1 MSKAR
6 LGVVMF
12 ILSELNFFALLIIAY
27 VFYHTYPGPGPTAA
41 TSLDVP
47 RTALFSVLLFSS
59 SATMWMAGRCY
70 SREGQRGVAA
80 WLIATILLG
89 GAFLFGQG
97 LEYMELYQN
106 GVTISRNMFGT
117 TFFTLTGFHGIHVFV
132 GLTAIAIVAWLVLL
146 GEMKEQE
153 RHVQAFEAVSLYWHF
168 VDAVWVVIF
177 TLVYLWA
184 FL

>member
-12 ILSELNFFALLIIAY
+12 ILSEVNFFLLLIVAY
-27 VFYHTYPGPGPTAA
+27 AFYHTYPGPGPTAA

-70 SREGQRGVAA
+70 QREGQRGTAG
-80 WLIATILLG
+80 WLILTILLG
-89 GAFLFGQG
+89 GAFLIGQVI
-97 LEYMELYQN
+97 EYAELYSH

-146 GEMKEQE
+146 GEMKDKES
-153 RHVQAFEAVSLYWHF
+153 HVQAFEAVSLYWHF